1 MSARRLAVPALLCAS
16 CAAATF
22 LSTSASAAQIPDTTQ
37 RRDTSVKQRHD
48 SAAAR
53 QLAPVQVRASI
64 APTAAPTVSSGVPA
78 RISIITH
85 REIDAWEPRLLPDAL
100 GAQAGV
106 SVYDDLGSPYKLNL
120 STRGFV
126 AGPTVGLPPGVSVFL
141 DGIRQNEPD
150 AQEVNFD
157 LLPMEHVKRVELL
170 SGTASLLG
178 PNSLGGAVNLI
189 TERGTGPPHGELE
202 ASGGSYGAASAE
214 ASVAGQTTSAWDY
227 YLSGG
232 YERED
237 GWRHATGA
245 RNYNGFLNL
254 GHSGAER
261 GVTLQA
267 YAIRSRAETAGSL
280 PESMFDTAPQSNFTA
295 GDFDNL
301 DAQQVALSGYTRV
314 ASGHGSLTAY
324 FRRSGG
330 ERFNVNQAPDPN
342 IRGLTT
348 NYTAGGTA
356 DWRRTVATGRGA
368 LAVRAGLDG
377 AANRVHLR
385 IFNEPQ
391 ASVPPISGG
400 NDETSLTTEVKSPS
414 ADVAGYALAD
424 YRVGRVTLSGGA
436 RYDYI
441 RIPFQNLI
449 DPTDDATSTYKRF
462 SPRGGVS
469 VDAGG
474 GASLYASVG
483 QSFRAPAILE
493 LACADAEAACPL
505 PFALG
510 DDPPLAPVNAVT
522 YEIGGRW
529 ARGLSVASASVY
541 RTDVRHEIFFV
552 ASPGALM
559 SGFFTN
565 LSRTRREGVELA
577 LQSASFG
584 DRLTWYA
591 NYAYTHATFRT
602 DAVLFSIRSDDDFA
616 DNPLA
621 GPNTVRAGDE
631 LPLVPD
637 HQVKAGALM
646 QLPAGLEL
654 GLDGRFTGHQWLR
667 GDEANE
673 TTPLASYFV
682 ANARLGYT
690 RAGWSVSGIV
700 TNVFDSKRATFGTF
714 NENRQTGE
722 LERFLTPLNAL
733 AFKLVARRELGHGS
747 NAGEE
752 R

>member
-1 MSARRLAVPALLCAS
+1 MSTRRFAVPALLCAS
-16 CAAATF
+16 FALATS
-22 LSTSASAAQIPDTTQ
+22 LSTSASAAQVPDTSQ
-37 RRDTSVKQRHD
+37 RRDTSAKQRRD

-64 APTAAPTVSSGVPA
+64 APTASPTVGSGVPA
-78 RISIITH
+78 RISTITG
-85 REIDAWEPRLLPDAL
+85 REIDDWEPRVLPDAL

-189 TERGTGPPHGELE
+189 TERGTGPPHAELE
-202 ASGGSYGAASAE
+202 ASGGSFGAASAE
-214 ASVAGQTTSAWDY
+214 GSLGGQTASAWDY

-237 GWRHATGA
+237 GWRQATGA

-254 GHSGAER
+254 GRSGAER
-261 GVTLQA
+261 GITLQA
-267 YAIRSRAETAGSL
+267 YAVRSRAETAGSL
-280 PESMFDTAPQSNFTA
+280 PESIFDTSPQINFTA

-301 DAQQVALSGYTRV
+301 DAQQLALSGYTPV
-314 ASGHGSLTAY
+314 GTGHASLTAY

-342 IRGLTT
+342 VRGLTT
-348 NYTAGGTA
+348 NYTTGGTA
-356 DWRRTVATGRGA
+356 DWRWPVATGRGA
-368 LAVRAGLDG
+368 LAVRTGLDG
-377 AANRVHLR
+377 AANWVHVR

-391 ASVPPISGG
+391 ADVPPAGGRDESG
-400 NDETSLTTEVKSPS
+400 LTTDVKSPS
-414 ADVAGYALAD
+414 ADLAGYALAD
-424 YRVGRVTLSGGA
+424 FRVGRVTLSGGA
-436 RYDYI
+436 RYDYV
-441 RIPFQNLI
+441 RVPFRDLLDATQ
-449 DPTDDATSTYKRF
+449 DATSSYRRF

-469 VDAGG
+469 IDAGG
-474 GASLYASVG
+474 GASVYASVG

-493 LACADAEAACPL
+493 LACADPDAACPL

-510 DDPPLAPVNAVT
+510 DDPPLDPVNAVT
-522 YEIGGRW
+522 FEIGGQW
-529 ARGLSVASASVY
+529 ARGLTVASVSVY
-541 RTDVRHEIFFV
+541 RTDVRDEIFFV
-552 ASPGALM
+552 SSPQALL

-565 LSRTRREGVELA
+565 LSRTRRAGVELG
-577 LQSASFG
+577 LHSASFG

-602 DAVLFSIRSDDDFA
+602 DAKLFSIRSDDDFA
-616 DNPLA
+616 NSPLA
-621 GPNTVRAGDE
+621 GPNNVRAGDE

-646 QLPAGLEL
+646 RVPAGLEL
-654 GLDGRFTGHQWLR
+654 GLDGRFIGHQWLR

-673 TTPLASYFV
+673 TTPLDSYFV
-682 ANARLGYT
+682 ASGRLGYT
-690 RAGWSVSGIV
+690 RAGWSVSGVV
-700 TNVFDSKRATFGTF
+700 TNLFDSKRATFGTF

-722 LERFLTPLNAL
+722 LERFLTPLNAV
-733 AFKLVARRELGHGS
+733 AFKLVVRRELGHES
-747 NAGEE
+747 NAGDE

>member
-1 MSARRLAVPALLCAS
+1 M
-16 CAAATF
+16 
-22 LSTSASAAQIPDTTQ
+22 
-37 RRDTSVKQRHD
+37 
-48 SAAAR
+48 
-53 QLAPVQVRASI
+53 
-64 APTAAPTVSSGVPA
+64 PA
-78 RISIITH
+78 RISTITG
-85 REIDAWEPRLLPDAL
+85 REIDAWEPRVLPDAL

-189 TERGTGPPHGELE
+189 TERGSGPPHAELE
-202 ASGGSYGAASAE
+202 ASGGSFGAASAE
-214 ASVAGQTTSAWDY
+214 GSVAGETASEWDY

-237 GWRHATGA
+237 GWRQATGA

-254 GHSGAER
+254 GRSGPER
-261 GVTLQA
+261 GITLQA
-267 YAIRSRAETAGSL
+267 YAVRSRAETAGSL
-280 PESMFDTAPQSNFTA
+280 PESIFDTSPQINFTA

-301 DAQQVALSGYTRV
+301 DAQQVALSGYTPV
-314 ASGHGSLTAY
+314 GSGHGSLTAY

-342 IRGLTT
+342 VRGLTT
-348 NYTAGGTA
+348 NHTAGGTA
-356 DWRRTVATGRGA
+356 DWRWTVATGRGA
-368 LAVRAGLDG
+368 LAVRTGLDG
-377 AANRVHLR
+377 AANWVHVR

-391 ASVPPISGG
+391 ADVPPASGRD
-400 NDETSLTTEVKSPS
+400 DERGLTTDVKSPS
-414 ADVAGYALAD
+414 ADLAGYALAD

-436 RYDYI
+436 RYDYV
-441 RIPFQNLI
+441 RVPFRDLLDATQ
-449 DPTDDATSTYKRF
+449 DATSSYRRF

-469 VDAGG
+469 IDAGG
-474 GASLYASVG
+474 GASVYASVG

-493 LACADAEAACPL
+493 LACANPDAACPL

-510 DDPPLAPVNAVT
+510 DDPPLDPVNAVA

-529 ARGLSVASASVY
+529 ARGLTVASASLY
-541 RTDVRHEIFFV
+541 RTDVRYEIFFV

-565 LSRTRREGVELA
+565 LSRTRREGVELG

-602 DAVLFSIRSDDDFA
+602 DAELFSIRSDDDFA
-616 DNPLA
+616 NSPLA
-621 GPNTVRAGDE
+621 GPNNVRAGDQ

-646 QLPAGLEL
+646 QLSAGLEL
-654 GLDGRFTGHQWLR
+654 GLDGRFIGHQWLR

-673 TTPLASYFV
+673 TTPLDSYFV
-682 ANARLGYT
+682 ANGRLGYT
-690 RAGWSVSGIV
+690 RAGWSISGVV
-700 TNVFDSKRATFGTF
+700 TNLFDSKRATFGTF
-714 NENRQTGE
+714 NENRQMGE

-733 AFKLVARRELGHGS
+733 AFKLVARRELGHES
-747 NAGEE
+747 NAGDE